1 MGARR
6 GPGPLATPPSATP
19 VSRRKNERSIDHA
32 QHADPGQTLLCIWNR
47 SPWNVRRR
55 SPHGG
60 RRSTGYFHPDAYGQH
75 PVAEFLLSTLRR
87 QFQRSRNV
95 QCQAHYIQF
104 FAGSTL
110 IKEIRHVDFTGTLYR
125 SDDLSKTIPYAGK
138 FTRTFD
144 PATNTI
150 MITGLSAYTHP
161 DGSGM
166 LAVDPGRTVANP
178 PAPPISDTGPTRIEW
193 QMAVCAALAAE

>member
-1 MGARR
+1 MR
-6 GPGPLATPPSATP
+6 
-19 VSRRKNERSIDHA
+19 
-32 QHADPGQTLLCIWNR
+32 
-47 SPWNVRRR
+47 
-55 SPHGG
+55 
-60 RRSTGYFHPDAYGQH
+60 
-75 PVAEFLLSTLRR
+75 TLRR
-87 QFQRSRNV
+87 LICALGIAALGMFGATPLTAAAAGPVFFTQTRTVSTPSPNFSCRPYGDSFNV
-95 QCQAHYIQF
+95 LATFSVEADYIQF

-150 MITGLSAYTHP
+150 TITGLSAYTHP

-166 LAVDPGRTVANP
+166 LAVDPGRTVVNP
-178 PAPPISDTGPTRIEW
+178 PTVISDTGPTRIEW

>member
-1 MGARR
+1 MLNMRTVSRFFCALGIAVLGTYGAAPLTAAAAAPVMFTQTRTVSTPSPNFSCR
-6 GPGPLATPPSATP
+6 PYGDSFNVLATFS
-19 VSRRKNERSIDHA
+19 VE
-32 QHADPGQTLLCIWNR
+32 AD
-47 SPWNVRRR
+47 
-55 SPHGG
+55 
-60 RRSTGYFHPDAYGQH
+60 
-75 PVAEFLLSTLRR
+75 
-87 QFQRSRNV
+87 
-95 QCQAHYIQF
+95 YIQF

-110 IKEIRHVDFTGTLYR
+110 IKEIRHVDFSGTLYR

-166 LAVDPGRTVANP
+166 LALDPGRTVANP
-178 PAPPISDTGPTRIEW
+178 PAPAITDTGPTRIEW